1 MLLKHRSLM
10 FCLVPLMVGPE
21 EEGVLEVADGVADEE
36 EKEEEK
42 GEESKGAPRWGEGRR
57 EVACFKNSLQPLM
70 SSC

>member
-36 EKEEEK
+36 EKEEER
-42 GEESKGAPRWGEGRR
+42 GEESKGGEKEDETSPVSRIL
-57 EVACFKNSLQPLM
+57 CNL
-70 SSC
+70 

>member
-36 EKEEEK
+36 EK
-42 GEESKGAPRWGEGRR
+42 GEESKGGEKEDEKSPVSRIL
-57 EVACFKNSLQPLM
+57 CNL
-70 SSC
+70 

>member
-42 GEESKGAPRWGEGRR
+42 GEESKGAPTGVEKEDEKSPVSRIL
-57 EVACFKNSLQPLM
+57 CNL
-70 SSC
+70 

>member
-42 GEESKGAPRWGEGRR
+42 GGGEQRWGEGRR